1 MQLNCSC
8 VGYSVMHQEIQPGL
22 LMRFLLIVIT
32 LQQQQRLKK
41 KTGQTPFID
50 HRFPSFNIFITR
62 TFHNF
67 WECSSGN
74 VETGNTDCVQGS
86 TSSHLLMN
94 GTEREAR
101 TRIFNISSSALSHS
115 NSDTVYS
122 CRGACTNMAM
132 YVTLYTH
139 IYNPPVECPSEMVSL
154 LDWQMSYVGT
164 QLNFPCSI
172 NSGIVYM

>member
-1 MQLNCSC
+1 MQTDFFLNDNAT
-8 VGYSVMHQEIQPGL
+8 QLQLRWIQRDAPGN
-22 LMRFLLIVIT
+22 
-32 LQQQQRLKK
+32 
-41 KTGQTPFID
+41 PAWFID
-50 HRFPSFNIFITR
+50 EIFVDCYNLIATIAFEEEDRLDTLYWPYRFPSFNIFITR

-67 WECSSGN
+67 WECSSGS

-86 TSSHLLMN
+86 TSSHLLMD

-115 NSDTVYS
+115 NSDAVYS

-139 IYNPPVECPSEMVSL
+139 VYTIL
-154 LDWQMSYVGT
+154 L
-164 QLNFPCSI
+164 
-172 NSGIVYM
+172 